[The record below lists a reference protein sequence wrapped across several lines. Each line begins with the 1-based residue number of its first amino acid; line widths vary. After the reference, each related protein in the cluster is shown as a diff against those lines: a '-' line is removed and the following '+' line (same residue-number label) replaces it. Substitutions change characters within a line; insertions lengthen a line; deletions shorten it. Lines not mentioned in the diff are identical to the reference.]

1 LTDQGSPPRPPARQ
15 PDLGRRGYD
24 RQPMSDRQPIADRP
38 RTDRPRPERLR
49 RPDRHERPPGWD
61 QYGPD
66 TDTELP
72 PWAGPSVHATRP
84 GGTRLRPPAARPD
97 DYEPGD
103 YADPW
108 AGEEPPE
115 WPEEVPR
122 PAAAADPVPPEAGRR
137 SGRRAAAARLR
148 KSRRRVLRWTGVAI
162 VVCVI
167 AAGVAAIVTHH
178 STPKLPYV
186 TSLLKGEFKSVPDTC
201 KVLPAATL
209 RQYLPGPASTVQPS
223 DTATSSE
230 CSFTMDSK
238 PNFLVL
244 TISAQSYQ
252 PFPAATGN
260 GSASQNALDAF
271 TTAKALLIEPPKHAP
286 LPKAVISP
294 LPGLGQQAYVGVQV
308 GHTGGIKRD
317 VATVSVLDRNA
328 IITVTMSGQE
338 SGGFGPVAV
347 GTLQAEARAVAGLI
361 LAQELTQPKA

>member
-1 LTDQGSPPRPPARQ
+1 LTDQGSPPRRPARQ

-38 RTDRPRPERLR
+38 RTDRPRPDRLR
-49 RPDRHERPPGWD
+49 RPGRDERPPGWD

-66 TDTELP
+66 TDTDLP
-72 PWAGPSVHATRP
+72 PWAGPSVHAARP
-84 GGTRLRPPAARPD
+84 GGTRLRPPASRPD
-97 DYEPGD
+97 DYEPGE

-115 WPEEVPR
+115 WPEEGPR
-122 PAAAADPVPPEAGRR
+122 PAAAAEPVPPQAGRR

-148 KSRRRVLRWTGVAI
+148 KSR
-162 VVCVI
+162 
-167 AAGVAAIVTHH
+167 
-178 STPKLPYV
+178 
-186 TSLLKGEFKSVPDTC
+186 LKGEFKSVPDTC

-252 PFPAATGN
+252 PFAAATGN

-271 TTAKALLIEPPKHAP
+271 TTAKALLIQPPKHAP

-294 LPGLGQQAYVGVQV
+294 LPGLGQQAYAGVQV

-347 GTLQAEARAVAGLI
+347 GTLQADARAVAGLI
-361 LAQELTQPKA
+361 LARELTQPKA

>member
-1 LTDQGSPPRPPARQ
+1 
-15 PDLGRRGYD
+15 
-24 RQPMSDRQPIADRP
+24 MSDRPVA
-38 RTDRPRPERLR
+38 DRPRPERLR
-49 RPDRHERPPGWD
+49 RPERHERPPAGWD

-84 GGTRLRPPAARPD
+84 GGARLRPPPPRAD
-97 DYEPGD
+97 DHEPSE

-115 WPEEVPR
+115 WPEEAPQPAEAPAPPR
-122 PAAAADPVPPEAGRR
+122 SGRR

-162 VVCVI
+162 AVCVI
-167 AAGVAAIVTHH
+167 AAGVAAIITHH

-223 DTATSSE
+223 DTATASE

-252 PFPAATGN
+252 PFAAATGN
-260 GSASQNALDAF
+260 GSASQNALDSF
-271 TTAKALLIEPPKHAP
+271 TTSKALLIQPPKHAP
-286 LPKAVISP
+286 LPKATISP
-294 LPGLGQQAYVGVQV
+294 LTGLGQQAYAGIQV

-317 VATVSVLDRNA
+317 VATVSVLERNA
-328 IITVTMSGQE
+328 VVTVTMSGQE
-338 SGGFGPVAV
+338 SGGYGPVAV
-347 GTLQAEARAVAGLI
+347 GTLEADAKAVAGLV
-361 LAQELTQPKA
+361 LAQQLKQPKA

>member
-1 LTDQGSPPRPPARQ
+1 MS
-15 PDLGRRGYD
+15 D
-24 RQPMSDRQPIADRP
+24 RQPTADRPPMSDSQPIADRP
-38 RTDRPRPERLR
+38 RADRPRPERLR
-49 RPDRHERPPGWD
+49 RPDRHGRPAGWD
-61 QYGPD
+61 QYGTGTD
-66 TDTELP
+66 TDTDTDLP

-84 GGTRLRPPAARPD
+84 GGARLRPPAPRAD
-97 DYEPGD
+97 DLEQGD

-108 AGEEPPE
+108 DGEEPPE
-115 WPEEVPR
+115 WPEEGTR
-122 PAAAADPVPPEAGRR
+122 PAEAPVPDPPPGGRR

-178 STPKLPYV
+178 SSPKLPYV

-209 RQYLPGPASTVQPS
+209 RQYLPGPASRVQPA

-244 TISAQSYQ
+244 TISAQSFQ
-252 PFPAATGN
+252 PFAAASGN

-271 TTAKALLIEPPKHAP
+271 TAAKALLIQPPKNAP
-286 LPKAVISP
+286 LPKATISP
-294 LPGLGQQAYVGVQV
+294 LTGLGRQAYVGVQV

-328 IITVTMSGQE
+328 IITVTTSGQE

-347 GTLQAEARAVAGLI
+347 GTLQADARAVAALV
-361 LAQELTQPKA
+361 LAQQLTQPKA